1 MDILNQVSD
10 GLDKRLLDLLNN
22 GREIM
27 TKDGELLRVEATA
40 ADLNIVRQRLKDC
53 GVSATP
59 TEENPIGNIIEEMKM
74 RGVKFSPNLPDI
86 ETQEQ
91 TDGQKCTG

>member
-1 MDILNQVSD
+1 
-10 GLDKRLLDLLNN
+10 
-22 GREIM
+22 
-27 TKDGELLRVEATA
+27 
-40 ADLNIVRQRLKDC
+40 
-53 GVSATP
+53 TP